1 MYSGNIRY
9 CIAHTGKKVAGV
21 LVLCVI
27 FEDSEMPIFVLVT
40 R

>member
-1 MYSGNIRY
+1 MRYSV
-9 CIAHTGKKVAGV
+9 AHTGKSVAGV

-27 FEDSEMPIFVLVT
+27 IEDSEMPIFVLVT